1 MKKKV
6 LSVLLVIAAL
16 CSLCMAGCSTKKADP
31 RDSIAVVTSW
41 FDEADYG
48 LIGWARGTC
57 FFVGEEGKN
66 PRYMI
71 TNYHVISEFVALG
84 SGELGTYSYVN
95 DDGNTITLTGRSK
108 IRIYFDSSDYEDAF
122 LVAGDESKDIAI
134 LKLSNETTKRTPLA
148 IRIPDESMVGSQI
161 QAVGYPSN
169 ADNIYADSITSLGKN
184 DATVTSGAVSR
195 FVTTS
200 GTGRED
206 IQIDCA
212 ITAGNSGGPVVDS
225 DSNVIGIATWG
236 VLSMNYAI
244 NIKEAIP
251 ILIQNNVPF
260 TEASAFNMTV
270 LIIALGAVAAL
281 AVIVLVIV
289 LIVRKK
295 GADKE
300 KEEQKRRAASAVKKP
315 VVRSLANCNAD
326 VTVVVNGQ
334 VLLGRSGACNLRFPA
349 DTPGVSANHCS
360 VRFDSGTNDF
370 ILMDL
375 GSSFGTFFNGQK
387 LTANVPV
394 RLRPGDRFTL
404 GDSSNAVI
412 VELV

>member
-6 LSVLLVIAAL
+6 LSVLLVIVVL
-16 CSLCMAGCSTKKADP
+16 CSLCMAGCSTKKTDP

-41 FDEADYG
+41 FDEVDYG

-95 DDGNTITLTGRSK
+95 DDGNTVTLTGRSK

-134 LKLSNETTKRTPLA
+134 LKLASETTKRTPLS
-148 IRIPDESMVGSQI
+148 IRIPNESMVGSQI
-161 QAVGYPSN
+161 KAVGYPSN

-184 DATVTSGAVSR
+184 DATVTSGTLSR

-206 IQIDCA
+206 IQIDCVV
-212 ITAGNSGGPVVDS
+212 TAGNSGGPVVD
-225 DSNVIGIATWG
+225 DKSNVIGIATWG
-236 VLSMNYAI
+236 VLSVNYAI
-244 NIKEAIP
+244 NIKEAVP
-251 ILIQNNVPF
+251 ILMQNNVPF
-260 TEASAFNMTV
+260 TEASSLDMTI
-270 LIIALGAVAAL
+270 LIIALAAVAAL
-281 AVIVLVIV
+281 AVIVVVV
-289 LIVRKK
+289 LLIAKRKK
-295 GADKE
+295 PLPPPPPP
-300 KEEQKRRAASAVKKP
+300 VKKP
-315 VVRSLANCNAD
+315 VVRSLANCNAGA
-326 VTVVVNGQ
+326 TAVVNGQ
-334 VLLGRSGACNLRFPA
+334 ILLGRSGACNLQFPA
-349 DTPGVSANHCS
+349 NTAGVSANHCS
-360 VRFDSGTNDF
+360 VRFESSTNDF
-370 ILMDL
+370 ILMDM

-387 LTANVPV
+387 LTPNVPV
-394 RLRPGDRFTL
+394 RIRPGDRFTL
-404 GDSSNAVI
+404 GDSSNVVI

>member
-6 LSVLLVIAAL
+6 LSVLLVIVVL
-16 CSLCMAGCSTKKADP
+16 CSLCMAGCSTKKTDP

-41 FDEADYG
+41 FDEVDYG

-71 TNYHVISEFVALG
+71 TNYHVISEFVDLG
-84 SGELGTYSYVN
+84 SGELGTYSFVN

-134 LKLSNETTKRTPLA
+134 LKLASETTKRTPLS
-148 IRIPDESMVGSQI
+148 IRIPDESMVGSQV

-212 ITAGNSGGPVVDS
+212 ITAGNSGGPVVD
-225 DSNVIGIATWG
+225 DKSNVIGIATWG

-260 TEASAFNMTV
+260 SEASSFDMTI
-270 LIIALGAVAAL
+270 LIIALAAVAAL
-281 AVIVLVIV
+281 AVIVVVVL
-289 LIVRKK
+289 LIVKRKK
-295 GADKE
+295 PTPPPTP
-300 KEEQKRRAASAVKKP
+300 SAKKP
-315 VVRSLANCNAD
+315 VVRSLANCNAGA
-326 VTVVVNGQ
+326 TVVVNGQ
-334 VLLGRSGACNLRFPA
+334 ILLGRSGACNLQFPA
-349 DTPGVSANHCS
+349 NTAGVSANHCS
-360 VRFDSGTNDF
+360 VRFESSTNDF
-370 ILMDL
+370 ILMDM

-387 LTANVPV
+387 LTPNVPV
-394 RLRPGDRFTL
+394 RIRPGDRFTL
-404 GDSSNAVI
+404 GDSSNVVI

>member
-6 LSVLLVIAAL
+6 LSVLLVIVLL

-41 FDEADYG
+41 FDEVDYG
-48 LIGWARGTC
+48 LVGLARGTC
-57 FFVGEEGKN
+57 FFVGEDGKN

-71 TNYHVISEFVALG
+71 TNYHVISDFVGLG
-84 SGELGTYSYVN
+84 SGELGTYSFVN
-95 DDGNTITLTGRSK
+95 DDGNKVSLTGRSK

-134 LKLSNETTKRTPLA
+134 LKLASETTKRSPLS

-169 ADNIYADSITSLGKN
+169 ADNFYADSITSLGRN

-212 ITAGNSGGPVVDS
+212 VTAGNSGGPVVDV
-225 DSNVIGIATWG
+225 NGHVIGITTWS
-236 VLSMNYAI
+236 VLSLNYAI
-244 NIKEAIP
+244 NIKEAVP
-251 ILIQNNVPF
+251 ILMQNNVPY
-260 TEASAFNMTV
+260 TEAGSFNMTI
-270 LIIALGAVAAL
+270 LIIALAAVAAL
-281 AVIVLVIV
+281 VVIVVVV
-289 LIVRKK
+289 LLISKRKK
-295 GADKE
+295 PTPPPAPA
-300 KEEQKRRAASAVKKP
+300 KRP
-315 VVRSLANCNAD
+315 VVRSLANCNAGA
-326 VTVVVNGQ
+326 TAVVNGQ
-334 VLLGRSGACNLRFPA
+334 VLLGRSGACNLQFPA
-349 DTPGVSANHCS
+349 NAAGVSANHCS
-360 VRFDSGTNDF
+360 VRFESSTNDF
-370 ILMDL
+370 ILMDM

-387 LTANVPV
+387 LTPNVPV

-404 GDSSNAVI
+404 GDSSNVVI

>member
-6 LSVLLVIAAL
+6 LSVLLVIVVL
-16 CSLCMAGCSTKKADP
+16 CSLCMAGCSTKKTDP

-41 FDEADYG
+41 FDEVDYG

-84 SGELGTYSYVN
+84 SGELGTYSFVN
-95 DDGNTITLTGRSK
+95 DDGNTVTLTGRSK

-134 LKLSNETTKRTPLA
+134 LKLASETTKRTPLS
-148 IRIPDESMVGSQI
+148 IRIPNESMVGSQI
-161 QAVGYPSN
+161 KAVGYPSN

-184 DATVTSGAVSR
+184 DATVTSGTLSR

-206 IQIDCA
+206 IQIDCVV
-212 ITAGNSGGPVVDS
+212 TAGNSGGPVVD
-225 DSNVIGIATWG
+225 DKSNVIGIATWG
-236 VLSMNYAI
+236 VLSVNYAI
-244 NIKEAIP
+244 NIKEAVP
-251 ILIQNNVPF
+251 ILMQNNVPF
-260 TEASAFNMTV
+260 TEASSFDMTI
-270 LIIALGAVAAL
+270 LIIALAAVAAL
-281 AVIVLVIV
+281 AVIVVVVL
-289 LIVRKK
+289 LIVKRKK
-295 GADKE
+295 PLPPPPTPV
-300 KEEQKRRAASAVKKP
+300 KRP
-315 VVRSLANCNAD
+315 VVRSLANCNAGA
-326 VTVVVNGQ
+326 TAVVNGQ
-334 VLLGRSGACNLRFPA
+334 ILLGRSGACNLQFPA
-349 DTPGVSANHCS
+349 NTAGVSANHCS
-360 VRFDSGTNDF
+360 VRFDSNTNDF
-370 ILMDL
+370 ILMDM

-387 LTANVPV
+387 LTPNVPV
-394 RLRPGDRFTL
+394 RIRPGDRFTL
-404 GDSSNAVI
+404 GDSSNVVI

>member
-6 LSVLLVIAAL
+6 LSVLLVIVVL
-16 CSLCMAGCSTKKADP
+16 CSLCMAGCSTKKTDP

-41 FDEADYG
+41 FDEVDYG

-95 DDGNTITLTGRSK
+95 DDGNTVTLTGRSK

-134 LKLSNETTKRTPLA
+134 LKLASETTKRTPLS
-148 IRIPDESMVGSQI
+148 IRIPNESMVGSQI
-161 QAVGYPSN
+161 KAVGYPSN

-184 DATVTSGAVSR
+184 DATVTSGTLSR

-206 IQIDCA
+206 IQIDCVV
-212 ITAGNSGGPVVDS
+212 TAGNSGGPVVDEK
-225 DSNVIGIATWG
+225 SNVIGIATWG
-236 VLSMNYAI
+236 VLSVNYAI
-244 NIKEAIP
+244 NIKEAVP
-251 ILIQNNVPF
+251 ILMQNNVPF
-260 TEASAFNMTV
+260 TEASSFDMTI
-270 LIIALGAVAAL
+270 LIIALAAVAAL
-281 AVIVLVIV
+281 AVIVVVVL
-289 LIVRKK
+289 LIVKRKK
-295 GADKE
+295 PLPPPPTPV
-300 KEEQKRRAASAVKKP
+300 KRP
-315 VVRSLANCNAD
+315 VVRSLANCNAGA
-326 VTVVVNGQ
+326 TAVVNGQ
-334 VLLGRSGACNLRFPA
+334 ILLGRSGACNLQFPA
-349 DTPGVSANHCS
+349 NTAGVSANHCS
-360 VRFDSGTNDF
+360 VRFDSNTNDF
-370 ILMDL
+370 ILMDM

-387 LTANVPV
+387 LTPNVPV
-394 RLRPGDRFTL
+394 RIRPGDRFTL
-404 GDSSNAVI
+404 GDSSNVVI

>member
-6 LSVLLVIAAL
+6 LSVLLVIVVL
-16 CSLCMAGCSTKKADP
+16 CSLCMAGCSTKKTDP

-41 FDEADYG
+41 FDEVDYG

-95 DDGNTITLTGRSK
+95 DDGNTVTLTGRSK

-134 LKLSNETTKRTPLA
+134 LKLASETTKRTPLS
-148 IRIPDESMVGSQI
+148 IRIPNESMVGSQI
-161 QAVGYPSN
+161 KAVGYPSN

-184 DATVTSGAVSR
+184 DATVTSGTLSR

-206 IQIDCA
+206 IQIDCVV
-212 ITAGNSGGPVVDS
+212 TAGNSGGPVVD
-225 DSNVIGIATWG
+225 DKSNVIGIATWG
-236 VLSMNYAI
+236 VLSVNYAI
-244 NIKEAIP
+244 NIKEAVP
-251 ILIQNNVPF
+251 ILMQNNVPF
-260 TEASAFNMTV
+260 TEASSFDMTI
-270 LIIALGAVAAL
+270 LIIALAAVAAL
-281 AVIVLVIV
+281 AVIVVVVL
-289 LIVRKK
+289 LIVKRKK
-295 GADKE
+295 PLPPPPTPV
-300 KEEQKRRAASAVKKP
+300 KRP
-315 VVRSLANCNAD
+315 VVRSLANCNAGA
-326 VTVVVNGQ
+326 TAVVNGQ
-334 VLLGRSGACNLRFPA
+334 ILLGRSGACNLQFPA
-349 DTPGVSANHCS
+349 NTAGVSANHCS
-360 VRFDSGTNDF
+360 VRFDSNTNDF
-370 ILMDL
+370 ILMDM

-387 LTANVPV
+387 LTPNVPV
-394 RLRPGDRFTL
+394 RIRPGDRFTL
-404 GDSSNAVI
+404 GDSSNVVI

>member
-6 LSVLLVIAAL
+6 LSVLLVIVVL
-16 CSLCMAGCSTKKADP
+16 CSLCMAGCSTKKTDP

-41 FDEADYG
+41 FDEVDYG

-71 TNYHVISEFVALG
+71 TNYHVISEFVTLG
-84 SGELGTYSYVN
+84 SGELGTYSFVN

-134 LKLSNETTKRTPLA
+134 LKLASETTKRTPLS
-148 IRIPDESMVGSQI
+148 IRLPDESMVGSQI

-212 ITAGNSGGPVVDS
+212 ITAGNSGGPVVD
-225 DSNVIGIATWG
+225 DKSNVIGIATWG
-236 VLSMNYAI
+236 VLSVNYAI
-244 NIKEAIP
+244 NIKEAVP

-260 TEASAFNMTV
+260 TEASSFDMTI
-270 LIIALGAVAAL
+270 LIIALAAVAAL
-281 AVIVLVIV
+281 AVIVVVVL
-289 LIVRKK
+289 LIVKRKK
-295 GADKE
+295 PLPPPPPPV
-300 KEEQKRRAASAVKKP
+300 KRP
-315 VVRSLANCNAD
+315 VVRSLANCNAGA
-326 VTVVVNGQ
+326 TAMVNGQ
-334 VLLGRSGACNLRFPA
+334 ILLGRSGACNLQFPA
-349 DTPGVSANHCS
+349 NTAGVSANHCS
-360 VRFDSGTNDF
+360 VRFDSSTNDF
-370 ILMDL
+370 ILMDM

-387 LTANVPV
+387 LAPNVPV
-394 RLRPGDRFTL
+394 RIRPGDRFTL
-404 GDSSNAVI
+404 GDSSNVVI

>member
-6 LSVLLVIAAL
+6 LSVLLVIAVL
-16 CSLCMAGCSTKKADP
+16 CSLCMAGCSAKKADP

-41 FDEADYG
+41 FDEVDYG

-84 SGELGTYSYVN
+84 SGELGTYSFVN

-122 LVAGDESKDIAI
+122 LLAGDESKDIAI
-134 LKLSNETTKRTPLA
+134 LKLASETTKRTPLA
-148 IRIPDESMVGSQI
+148 IRVPDESMVGSQI

-212 ITAGNSGGPVVDS
+212 ITAGNSGGPVVDGR
-225 DSNVIGIATWG
+225 SNVIGITTWG
-236 VLSMNYAI
+236 VLSVNYAI

-260 TEASAFNMTV
+260 TEAGSFDMTI
-270 LIIALGAVAAL
+270 LMIALAAVAAL
-281 AVIVLVIV
+281 AVIVAVV
-289 LIVRKK
+289 LLIGRRKK
-295 GADKE
+295 PTPPPPPPA
-300 KEEQKRRAASAVKKP
+300 KKP
-315 VVRSLANCNAD
+315 VVRSLANCNAGA
-326 VTVVVNGQ
+326 TAVVDGQ
-334 VLLGRSGACNLRFPA
+334 ILLGRSGACNLRFPA
-349 DTPGVSANHCS
+349 STAGVSANHCS
-360 VRFDSGTNDF
+360 VRFDGSTNDF
-370 ILMDL
+370 ILMDM

-387 LTANVPV
+387 LAPNVPV
-394 RLRPGDRFTL
+394 RIRPGDRFTL
-404 GDSSNAVI
+404 GDSSNVVI

>member
-6 LSVLLVIAAL
+6 LSVLLVIVVL
-16 CSLCMAGCSTKKADP
+16 CTLCMAGCSTKKTDP

-71 TNYHVISEFVALG
+71 TNYHVISEFVDLG
-84 SGELGTYSYVN
+84 SGELGTYSFVN

-134 LKLSNETTKRTPLA
+134 LKLANETTKRTPLS

-212 ITAGNSGGPVVDS
+212 MTAGNSGGPVVD
-225 DSNVIGIATWG
+225 DKSNVIGIATWG

-260 TEASAFNMTV
+260 TEASSFDMTI
-270 LIIALGAVAAL
+270 LIIALAAVAAL
-281 AVIVLVIV
+281 VVIVVVVL
-289 LIVRKK
+289 LIVKGKK
-295 GADKE
+295 PTPPPPP
-300 KEEQKRRAASAVKKP
+300 SVKKP
-315 VVRSLANCNAD
+315 VVRSLANCNAGA
-326 VTVVVNGQ
+326 TVVVNGQ
-334 VLLGRSGACNLRFPA
+334 ILLGRSGACNLQFPA
-349 DTPGVSANHCS
+349 NTAGVSANHCS
-360 VRFDSGTNDF
+360 VRFESSTNDF
-370 ILMDL
+370 ILMDM

-387 LTANVPV
+387 LTPNVPV
-394 RLRPGDRFTL
+394 RIRPGDRFTL
-404 GDSSNAVI
+404 GDSSNVVI

>member
-6 LSVLLVIAAL
+6 LSVLLVIVVL
-16 CSLCMAGCSTKKADP
+16 CSLCMAGCSTKKTDP

-41 FDEADYG
+41 FDEVDYG

-95 DDGNTITLTGRSK
+95 DDGNTVTLTGRSK

-134 LKLSNETTKRTPLA
+134 LKLASETTKRTPLS
-148 IRIPDESMVGSQI
+148 IRIPNESMVGSQI

-184 DATVTSGAVSR
+184 DATVTSGTLSR

-206 IQIDCA
+206 IQIDCVV
-212 ITAGNSGGPVVDS
+212 TAGNSGGPVVD
-225 DSNVIGIATWG
+225 DKSNVIGIATWG
-236 VLSMNYAI
+236 VLSVNYAI
-244 NIKEAIP
+244 NIKEAVP
-251 ILIQNNVPF
+251 ILMQNNVPF
-260 TEASAFNMTV
+260 TEASSFDMTI
-270 LIIALGAVAAL
+270 LIIALAAVAAL
-281 AVIVLVIV
+281 AVIVVVV
-289 LIVRKK
+289 LLIAKRKK
-295 GADKE
+295 PLPPPPPPV
-300 KEEQKRRAASAVKKP
+300 KRP
-315 VVRSLANCNAD
+315 VVRSLANCNAGA
-326 VTVVVNGQ
+326 TAVVNGQ
-334 VLLGRSGACNLRFPA
+334 ILLGRSGACNLQFPA
-349 DTPGVSANHCS
+349 NTAGVSANHCS
-360 VRFDSGTNDF
+360 VRFESSTNDF
-370 ILMDL
+370 ILMDM

-387 LTANVPV
+387 LTPNVPV
-394 RLRPGDRFTL
+394 RIRPGDRFTL
-404 GDSSNAVI
+404 GDSSNVVI

>member
-6 LSVLLVIAAL
+6 LSVLLVIVVL
-16 CSLCMAGCSTKKADP
+16 CSLCMAGCSTKKTDP

-41 FDEADYG
+41 FDEVDYG
-48 LIGWARGTC
+48 LIGWGRGTC

-95 DDGNTITLTGRSK
+95 DDGNTVTLTGRSK

-134 LKLSNETTKRTPLA
+134 LKLASETTKRTPLS
-148 IRIPDESMVGSQI
+148 IRIPNESMVGSQI
-161 QAVGYPSN
+161 KAVGYPSN

-184 DATVTSGAVSR
+184 DATVTSGTLSR

-206 IQIDCA
+206 IQIDCVV
-212 ITAGNSGGPVVDS
+212 TAGNSGGPVVD
-225 DSNVIGIATWG
+225 DKSNVIGIATWG
-236 VLSMNYAI
+236 VLSVNYAI
-244 NIKEAIP
+244 NIKEAVP
-251 ILIQNNVPF
+251 ILMQNNVPF
-260 TEASAFNMTV
+260 TEASSFDMTI
-270 LIIALGAVAAL
+270 LIIALAAVAAL
-281 AVIVLVIV
+281 AVIVVVV
-289 LIVRKK
+289 LLIAKRKK
-295 GADKE
+295 PLPPPPTPV
-300 KEEQKRRAASAVKKP
+300 KRP
-315 VVRSLANCNAD
+315 VVRSLANCNAGA
-326 VTVVVNGQ
+326 TAVVNGQ
-334 VLLGRSGACNLRFPA
+334 ILLGRSGACNLQFPA
-349 DTPGVSANHCS
+349 NTAGVSANHCS
-360 VRFDSGTNDF
+360 VRFESSTNDF
-370 ILMDL
+370 ILMDM

-387 LTANVPV
+387 LTPNVPV
-394 RLRPGDRFTL
+394 RIRPGDRFTL
-404 GDSSNAVI
+404 GDSSNVVI

>member
-6 LSVLLVIAAL
+6 LSVLLVIVVL
-16 CSLCMAGCSTKKADP
+16 CSLCMAGCSTKKTDP

-41 FDEADYG
+41 FDEVDYG

-95 DDGNTITLTGRSK
+95 DDGNTVTLTGRSK

-134 LKLSNETTKRTPLA
+134 LKLASETTKRTPLS
-148 IRIPDESMVGSQI
+148 IRIPNESMVGSQI

-212 ITAGNSGGPVVDS
+212 ITAGNSGGPVVD
-225 DSNVIGIATWG
+225 DKSNVIGIATWG
-236 VLSMNYAI
+236 VLSVNYAI
-244 NIKEAIP
+244 NIKEAVP

-260 TEASAFNMTV
+260 TEASSFDMTI
-270 LIIALGAVAAL
+270 LIIALAAVAAL
-281 AVIVLVIV
+281 AVIVVVVL
-289 LIVRKK
+289 LIVKRKK
-295 GADKE
+295 PLPPPPPPV
-300 KEEQKRRAASAVKKP
+300 KRP
-315 VVRSLANCNAD
+315 VVRSLANCNAGA
-326 VTVVVNGQ
+326 TAMVNGQ
-334 VLLGRSGACNLRFPA
+334 ILLGRSGACNLQFPA
-349 DTPGVSANHCS
+349 NTAGVSANHCS
-360 VRFDSGTNDF
+360 VRFDSSTNDF
-370 ILMDL
+370 ILMDM

-387 LTANVPV
+387 LAPNVPV
-394 RLRPGDRFTL
+394 RIRPGDRFTL
-404 GDSSNAVI
+404 GDSSNVVI